1 MILIGILSD
10 DAQTGPLLEESVRN
24 YLEESNIAYRIHSFC
39 KGVEFIRSRSTYDV
53 VFLDDRINDMSL
65 TDAVHFTRIVSKDT
79 RIVLVAEQEQLSLY
93 NHGPEVSDALAKPV
107 EKADVARVLRH
118 VMQGVKNKEGKYFA
132 LKTPRGIVS
141 LFTGSIYY
149 VEVYD
154 HELLYHTEMG
164 DFKTYGRLLDIQQKL
179 QGYSFIQCNRSY
191 LVNMRHVQSMNN
203 DHLIVNGTRIQ
214 IAKSRHKSVQKQ
226 FIDYLGE
233 CI

>member
-1 MILIGILSD
+1 MWRGC
-10 DAQTGPLLEESVRN
+10 
-24 YLEESNIAYRIHSFC
+24 F
-39 KGVEFIRSRSTYDV
+39 
-53 VFLDDRINDMSL
+53 
-65 TDAVHFTRIVSKDT
+65 
-79 RIVLVAEQEQLSLY
+79 
-93 NHGPEVSDALAKPV
+93 
-107 EKADVARVLRH
+107 RH
-118 VMQGVKNKEGKYFA
+118 VMQSVKNKEGKYFA

-203 DHLIVNGTRIQ
+203 DHLIVTGPGFRSPSPATNP
-214 IAKSRHKSVQKQ
+214 SRNSSLTTWASVSEASQSSPVNAR
-226 FIDYLGE
+226 
-233 CI
+233 